1 MENTEIIPY
10 KVVRVYQKSRKRV
23 TVEVNLTRAEAQ
35 RIVQKDYDKGTST
48 KVSMLVFDK
57 Q

>member
-10 KVVRVYQKSRKRV
+10 KVVRVYRRSRKRV

-35 RIVQKDYDKGTST
+35 RIVQKDIDKGYRTN
-48 KVSMLVFDK
+48 VSMLVFHK